1 MLSIDDDIPWSC
13 FGNASYSRSNAH
25 LGTRIMRQA
34 YTELGEHPLHETRA
48 IPAGRSIA
56 SRHIRIALELQS
68 IVGQCLTS
76 GTRRSRRNATDVGTF
91 GRTAGSLSFSLCLC
105 LSLSRLCLSPSFSL
119 SLLPSLSVLFCLRL
133 GLGNIQT
140 FDATPI
146 GVGLNIRGCVLGEK
160 ITLGRGGLRERTCS
174 GYRGISHST
183 ACACGWNRRTQR
195 SRHSSNGE
203 DTRETFSNIHRV

>member
-13 FGNASYSRSNAH
+13 FGNASNCRSNAH

-76 GTRRSRRNATDVGTF
+76 GTRRSRGNAADVGTF
-91 GRTAGSLSFSLCLC
+91 GRTAGSLSFSLRLC
-105 LSLSRLCLSPSFSL
+105 LSLSRLCLSLSFSL
-119 SLLPSLSVLFCLRL
+119 SLLLSLSVLFCLRL

-160 ITLGRGGLRERTCS
+160 ITLGRGGLRER
-174 GYRGISHST
+174 
-183 ACACGWNRRTQR
+183 N
-195 SRHSSNGE
+195 
-203 DTRETFSNIHRV
+203 V